1 MKPPYMLLV
10 GAALA
15 AFQGVAPAQT
25 GIPPDM
31 LRDLE
36 KSCPVDA
43 HFRAVQNALSQ
54 TDGSRIATSWQT
66 TTGIDAYFS
75 NRLKDQK
82 ITDQKSTGRCWMFSA
97 LNTLRPVAE
106 QTLNAEDLEFSQNYL
121 FFYDKLEKANLF
133 LEAVIRLREK
143 PLTDR
148 TMEFLL
154 RQPVQDGGNWLG
166 FIELV
171 KKYGVVP
178 KDVMPET
185 FSSSNSRT
193 VNTVLGI
200 KLRQY
205 ALRLRET
212 ADTAR
217 WTMVRREALRDVY
230 RILALNFGIPPATFS
245 WRYEGTDKKISESKT
260 YTPQQF
266 YREVVHEALDDYYA
280 LYSIPTLPF
289 DRRYDIELDKAVA
302 DRPDMNFVNCAL
314 ETVKSLAM
322 KCLLDNQPVWFG
334 CDVGQETVSETGLMA
349 PGIYDYASLYG
360 MDFSMS
366 RKELFETYSSS
377 PNHNMVFTGVDV
389 AGGKPKK
396 WLVENSWSEKPGKKG
411 YFTMT
416 DEWFDR
422 YVQVIVVHRKYIPAE
437 ILALFATPPEKL
449 PPWDPMFHA
458 LGLE

>member
-1 MKPPYMLLV
+1 MKPPSLLLIS
-10 GAALA
+10 AALLLSPGA
-15 AFQGVAPAQT
+15 APAQS

-31 LRDLE
+31 LQDLE

-66 TTGIDAYFS
+66 ATGIDAYFS

-97 LNTLRPVAE
+97 LNTLRPVAALA
-106 QTLNAEDLEFSQNYL
+106 LNAEDLEFSQNYL

-133 LEAVIRLREK
+133 LEAVTRLRDR

-200 KLRQY
+200 RLKQY

-217 WTMVRREALRDVY
+217 WTTIRKEALRDVY
-230 RILALNFGIPPATFS
+230 RILALNFGIPPSTFS
-245 WRYEGTDKKISESKT
+245 WRYEGKDKKLSEAKT
-260 YTPQQF
+260 YSPRQF
-266 YREVVHEALDDYYA
+266 YTDVVHEALDDYFA

-289 DRRYDIELDKAVA
+289 ARRYDIELDKAVA
-302 DRPDMNFVNCAL
+302 DRPDMNFVNCPL
-314 ETVKSLAM
+314 ETIKSLAM

-349 PGIYDYASLYG
+349 PGVYDYASLYG
-360 MDFSMS
+360 LDFSMS
-366 RKELFETYSSS
+366 RKELFETYSST

-389 AGGKPKK
+389 AGGKPVK
-396 WLVENSWSEKPGKKG
+396 WLVENSWSDKPGKKG

-422 YVQVIVVHRKYIPAE
+422 YVQVVVVHRKYIPAE
-437 ILALFATPPEKL
+437 ILALFTTPPEKL